1 MFFKRHEMTTC
12 EEAAKRLYEY
22 LDRELPQADYDK
34 IKIHL
39 ELCRKCCH
47 KFDFEEILRSI
58 LRNKSRTEKLPS
70 LLRER
75 ILKEIEAQ
83 D

>member
-1 MFFKRHEMTTC
+1 MFFKRHAMLTC
-12 EEAAKRLYEY
+12 EEAAQRLYEH
-22 LDRELPQADYDK
+22 LDGELSQVDHEK

-39 ELCRKCCH
+39 ELCLKCCH
-47 KFDFEEILRSI
+47 KFEFEEILRSI
-58 LRNKSRTEKLPS
+58 LRSKARSEKLPS